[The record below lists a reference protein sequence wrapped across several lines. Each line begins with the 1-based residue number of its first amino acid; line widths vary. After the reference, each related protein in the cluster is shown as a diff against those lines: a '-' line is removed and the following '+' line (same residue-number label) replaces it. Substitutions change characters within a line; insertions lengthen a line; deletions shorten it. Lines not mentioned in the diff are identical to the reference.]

1 MHVLNNDNKAVENV
15 WALINPANQEWAEG
29 RVEIIPNGEKEY
41 QVISHDTYADT
52 ICRIK
57 K

>member
-15 WALINPANQEWAEG
+15 WALINPANQEWVEG

-41 QVISHDTYADT
+41 QVISHDTRAD
-52 ICRIK
+52 IVRKI
-57 K
+57 